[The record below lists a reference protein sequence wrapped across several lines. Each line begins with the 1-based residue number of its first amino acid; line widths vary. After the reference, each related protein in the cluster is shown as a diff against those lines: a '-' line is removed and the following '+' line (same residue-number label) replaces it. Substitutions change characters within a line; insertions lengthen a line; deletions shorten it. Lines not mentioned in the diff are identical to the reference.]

1 MSVVGPATA
10 VDPIDALG
18 AIGVIPVV
26 VIDDAAQAAPLAE
39 ALMSAGING
48 AEITLRTPAARSALA
63 VMAAYD
69 GLLVGAGTLLEP
81 QQAAQA
87 AQAADAGARFA
98 VSPGF
103 DPELLDA
110 CQAQSLPL
118 LLGVATATEIQRVLR
133 AGVRT
138 CKFFPAESCG
148 GLGALAALAGPFP
161 GMRFVPTGGIGPS
174 NAAGYLRFP
183 SVHAV
188 AGTWLAPRDLMSEG
202 RWDLIRQRAA
212 EAAQIVRTRW
222 RAAR

>member
-1 MSVVGPATA
+1 MHADGRVTA
-10 VDPIDALG
+10 ADPIGALG
-18 AIGVIPVV
+18 AIGVIPIV

-39 ALMSAGING
+39 ALLSGGING
-48 AEITLRTPAARSALA
+48 AEITLRTPAALAALA
-63 VMAAYD
+63 VMAACD

-81 QQAAQA
+81 QQA

-118 LLGVATATEIQRVLR
+118 LPGAATATEIQQVRR
-133 AGVRT
+133 AGMRT

-148 GLGALAALAGPFP
+148 GLGALVALAGPFP
-161 GMRFVPTGGIGPS
+161 EMRFVPTGGIGPS
-174 NAAGYLRFP
+174 NVAGYLRLP

-188 AGTWLAPRDLMSEG
+188 AGTWITPRDLIADG

-212 EAAQIVRTRW
+212 EAARIVRDRW
-222 RAAR
+222 RPAQ

>member
-1 MSVVGPATA
+1 
-10 VDPIDALG
+10 
-18 AIGVIPVV
+18 
-26 VIDDAAQAAPLAE
+26 
-39 ALMSAGING
+39 MSAGING
-48 AEITLRTPAARSALA
+48 AEITLRTPAARSAPA
-63 VMAAYD
+63 VMAADD

-87 AQAADAGARFA
+87 AQAADACARFA

-161 GMRFVPTGGIGPS
+161 GD
-174 NAAGYLRFP
+174 ALRAHRRHRPVERRWLPPF
-183 SVHAV
+183 SVGARRRRHV
-188 AGTWLAPRDLMSEG
+188 AGPARPDVGGPLGSHPAACRQGCPDRPYPLDRAPAEG
-202 RWDLIRQRAA
+202 RGISGG
-212 EAAQIVRTRW
+212 TRS
-222 RAAR
+222 